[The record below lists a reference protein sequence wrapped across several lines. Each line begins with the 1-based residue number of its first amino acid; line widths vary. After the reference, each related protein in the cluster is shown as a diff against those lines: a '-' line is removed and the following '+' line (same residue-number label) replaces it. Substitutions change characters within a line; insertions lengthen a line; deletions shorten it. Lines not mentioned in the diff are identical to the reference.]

1 MGHGAEVRW
10 DPGLSQQVDYEA
22 ELAAVIGRRA
32 RRVSVADAL
41 DYVLG
46 YTCLNDVSAR
56 DIQFGDG
63 QWVRGKSLER
73 LPDGPVL
80 VTSDEIPD
88 PQALPISCSVNGEL
102 LQDGN
107 TSQMYFGVAEI
118 ISYCSQ
124 SFSLEPGDVI
134 STGTPSGVEVFR
146 KPPRFLGAADVM
158 VVEIEG
164 IGRLENV
171 CRFDDPGRPADATSQ
186 ERFLVT
192 GALGCIG
199 AWTVRALVREGV
211 PVVSYDLGGD
221 RRRLAQIMTD
231 DELAAVTFDA
241 GDITDLDGVNGTME
255 EHGITNV
262 IHLAALQVPFSRANP
277 PLGAAV
283 NVVGTVNLFEAVKRS
298 RGPMAPLVY
307 TSSIGAFSAADA
319 NPATHRLEE
328 TAQGHPTTHYGVYNK
343 GKTRGRPASTP
354 STTALPA
361 SASTMT
367 VYGAG
372 RDQGLTPSP
381 TTAIAAAV
389 LGVPYTIA
397 FGGPHRIEYAE
408 DVAQRCL
415 PRVGAGSMEPTCS
428 ISAGAPSTCRH

>member
-1 MGHGAEVRW
+1 M
-10 DPGLSQQVDYEA
+10 
-22 ELAAVIGRRA
+22 
-32 RRVSVADAL
+32 
-41 DYVLG
+41 
-46 YTCLNDVSAR
+46 N
-56 DIQFGDG
+56 
-63 QWVRGKSLER
+63 
-73 LPDGPVL
+73 
-80 VTSDEIPD
+80 
-88 PQALPISCSVNGEL
+88 
-102 LQDGN
+102 
-107 TSQMYFGVAEI
+107 
-118 ISYCSQ
+118 
-124 SFSLEPGDVI
+124 
-134 STGTPSGVEVFR
+134 
-146 KPPRFLGAADVM
+146 
-158 VVEIEG
+158 
-164 IGRLENV
+164 
-171 CRFDDPGRPADATSQ
+171 ATSQ

-199 AWTVRALVREGV
+199 AWTVRALVRDGV

-231 DELAAVTFDA
+231 EELASVTFDA

-328 TAQGHPTTHYGVYNK
+328 TAQGHPTTHYGVYKQANE
-343 GKTRGRPASTP
+343 GTARVYALDDGIASVGLRP
-354 STTALPA
+354 
-361 SASTMT
+361 MT

-372 RDQGLTPSP
+372 RDQGLTSSP

-397 FGGPHRIEYAE
+397 FGGRTLYQYAE
-408 DVAQRCL
+408 DVARTLLAASRSGLDGAHVFNLGGSSVDMPAWIAAIERSVPEAAGRITFESKEL
-415 PRVGAGSMEPTCS
+415 PFPSEIEHASLAALGPLPVTPYEDGIQATVDIFRRLSAEGRLVGTEQGLAGV
-428 ISAGAPSTCRH
+428 PSQPR